1 MSFNIFFPWLL
12 IWFFGYLTSL
22 LFFKKLGFLF
32 RLILSFA
39 LGFGIITFLLSIL
52 GFLYNFQLA
61 TFLAFYTFLIILLL
75 YSNRKNILMFKFK
88 FPAVNKVLIAVVLP
102 FILLSLLH
110 IFLFPELYRDSLI
123 YAQWAKILYKDKK
136 INFVEGGPSIALG
149 FASNYPSAYQLLAAF
164 IYFFTGGNLIFL
176 RLTSLL
182 TSFLLILLVYHWSR
196 EMFKEEKLSLYSI
209 LIFISLPFV
218 IFFSRSASQYIYL
231 TFQFSLACYFLW
243 KFLLEKNRKNLY
255 LSVIFAGFAALT
267 SYLGLLF
274 ILLLFLTLQLG
285 KKFYKEIALSFL
297 LFFLVASPWYLRN
310 FLILGNPIWPFGG
323 GKYIDTFI
331 QANSLE
337 QLNKIS
343 KISGFNY
350 ETLED
355 LKNSLNRLFFLYL
368 NYSDASTYHGLN
380 PIFALLAIP
389 AIFLWLK
396 TRDKKIQ
403 FFVLW
408 FLILLVSY
416 AAIVNYWDRYLILIS
431 VPTVFLSLYLIRYL
445 EKFKIVRLVLTL
457 FLILLYFNSIYLA
470 LFWDECPRGK
480 GKFFEIIENLG
491 NHQKILEICY
501 GNEAKLWKW
510 VNENI
515 PENEI
520 VATTDFKLYYYNKT
534 VIELRSWKLRGLYYS
549 SSINE
554 TVKILKE
561 NNISY
566 LVITVATEEFDKFPE
581 YFHLVKEFDGKKIYK
596 LS

>member
-1 MSFNIFFPWLL
+1 MLQQIFGLFLAWFL
-12 IWFFGYLTSL
+12 IWFLGYLVSL
-22 LFFKKLGFLF
+22 LFFKKLSFPL
-32 RLILSFA
+32 RLILSF
-39 LGFGIITFLLSIL
+39 GFGFGVIAFLMLIL
-52 GFLYNFQLA
+52 GFLYNFQLL
-61 TFLAFYTFLIILLL
+61 TVLIVYSSVITILFYLNRKIFTSVKFNFSINRSLLII
-75 YSNRKNILMFKFK
+75 
-88 FPAVNKVLIAVVLP
+88 LP

-110 IFLFPELYRDSLI
+110 LFLFPELYRDSLI
-123 YAQWAKILYKDKK
+123 YAHWTKILYKDKR
-136 INFVEGGPSIALG
+136 INFVEGSPAIV
-149 FASNYPSAYQLLAAF
+149 SNYPSAYQVLGVF
-164 IYFFTGGNLIFL
+164 IYLFADENLVFL
-176 RLTSLL
+176 KLTSLL
-182 TSFLLILLVYHWSR
+182 ISFLLILLVYCWSK
-196 EMFKEEKLSLYSI
+196 ELFKDNLSFYSI
-209 LIFISLPFV
+209 LLFISLPLI

-243 KFLLEKNRKNLY
+243 KFLLEKDRKSLY
-255 LSVIFAGFAALT
+255 VSSIFAGFSALT

-274 ILLLFLTLQLG
+274 LFLWFLSFQLN
-285 KKFYKEIALSFL
+285 KKFYKSIILSFF
-297 LFFLVASPWYLRN
+297 LFFAIISPWYLRN
-310 FLILGNPIWPFGG
+310 LIILGNPTWPFGG
-323 GKYIDTFI
+323 GKYIDPFI
-331 QANSLE
+331 RANSLD

-350 ETLED
+350 DSLED
-355 LKNSLNRLFFLYL
+355 LKNSLVRLFFSYI

-416 AAIVNYWDRYLILIS
+416 AAVVNYWDRYLILIS

-457 FLILLYFNSIYLA
+457 FLILLYFNSLYLA